1 MQTPEIPYNE
11 KERLEELLSY
21 DVLDT
26 LPEESF
32 DAITAIAAQI
42 CQTSISLVSLVDD
55 KRQWFKSN
63 LGLDAG
69 ETPKDIAFCAHAI
82 NRPESLMVVNDA
94 LLDERFADNPLVTG
108 NPNIRFY
115 AGAPLISSS
124 GLPLGTLCVI
134 DTKPKELN
142 DDQLKALKALSN
154 QVMAQ
159 LELRK
164 SLKEIK
170 QKHTELEQRTEDLS
184 RFAHLVSHD
193 LKSPLRAMA
202 TLSEMILEESRGKL
216 NSEAESALHMLIGK
230 ATHAYKLVD
239 GILQHILSGEHANEP
254 EEIQL
259 DSFIER
265 VVQFCSPPQDIHVI
279 IDTQVSKVFLDST
292 ILHQILQN
300 LISNAIKYCD
310 KEEGIV
316 RITSL
321 AEGDTLMLLVSDNGP
336 GIPEESHAAI
346 FDMFKK
352 LKVSDRYGIPG
363 TGIGLNTVKRM
374 LEVLN
379 GSIRIEST
387 MGEGSEFIVRI
398 PAAII

>member
-1 MQTPEIPYNE
+1 MQKPDIPYNE
-11 KERLEELLSY
+11 SERLKELLNY
-21 DVLDT
+21 DILDT

-63 LGLDAG
+63 LGLASK
-69 ETPKDIAFCAHAI
+69 ETPREVAFCAHAI
-82 NRPESLMVVNDA
+82 NRPDSLMVVNDA
-94 LLDERFADNPLVTG
+94 LLDKRFAENPLVTG

-124 GLPLGTLCVI
+124 GFPLGTLCVI
-134 DTKPKELN
+134 DTEPKELSA
-142 DDQLKALKALSN
+142 DQMSALKALSN

-164 SLKEIK
+164 SLKELK
-170 QKHTELEQRTEDLS
+170 QNQKDLEEKTEEIS

-202 TLSEMILEESRGKL
+202 SLSELVLEESEGKL
-216 NSEAESALHMLIGK
+216 NDNAESALYMLVGK
-230 ATHAYKLVD
+230 AKHAYKLVD
-239 GILQHILSGEHANEP
+239 GILKHSLSGNHSNEP
-254 EEIQL
+254 EEIL
-259 DSFIER
+259 LESFINH
-265 VVQFCSPPQDIHVI
+265 VVQFSSPSEDIHVI
-279 IDTQVSKVFLDST
+279 IDVQLSKVFLDPT

-300 LISNAIKYCD
+300 LVSNAIKYND
-310 KEEGIV
+310 KEESVV
-316 RITSL
+316 RITAL
-321 AEGDTLMLLVSDNGP
+321 AEGKTLLLKVSDNGP
-336 GIPEESHAAI
+336 GIPQEFHQAI

-352 LKVSDRYGIPG
+352 LKTSDRYGVQG

-374 LEVLN
+374 LEVIN
-379 GSIRIEST
+379 GSINIESIL
-387 MGEGSEFIVRI
+387 GEGTEFIVRI
-398 PAAII
+398 PEAVT